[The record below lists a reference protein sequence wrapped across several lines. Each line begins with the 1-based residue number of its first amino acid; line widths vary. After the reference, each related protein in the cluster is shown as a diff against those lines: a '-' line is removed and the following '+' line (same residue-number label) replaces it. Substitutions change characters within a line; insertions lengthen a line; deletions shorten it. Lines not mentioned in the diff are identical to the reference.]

1 MKSRLIEYRRL
12 FLYPCVSFSAPAIA
26 FVQLYSYLC
35 KDKLE
40 RLIDNYAETN
50 SFRTDTH

>member
-1 MKSRLIEYRRL
+1 MKSRLIEYQAAFSL
-12 FLYPCVSFSAPAIA
+12 FSFSAPAIA